1 VITEVL
7 KALDYSDSIIISPD
21 FDGLL
26 SAAIIKKYKDI
37 KISGIY
43 TTNRLF
49 MLDESNPKDSIWVDH
64 DIRQDDIVSIGCH
77 AVYPE
82 IKVNELSFNPHRIYN
97 QHPDNCFK
105 GINSKVRDKFPF
117 STSVLLAHAYKWFPD
132 DPMSIM
138 LLGHADSGYKVYNQ
152 YKSNVEAWASDF
164 TDNNI
169 QLIMNTNPEPIYDS
183 LKKYGYKDG
192 SFQKSSVNV
201 SNENNYINN
210 IRLMAEFINNYIP
223 MPKINNIVSTT
234 KFTSKEHKYSGN
246 IDSESLGVVNDSLS
260 YAVIFNKHI
269 SYTYGSI

>member
-1 VITEVL
+1 MITEVL
-7 KALDYSDSIIISPD
+7 KALDYSDNIIISPD

-26 SAAIIKKYKDI
+26 SAAIIKKHKNI

-77 AVYPE
+77 AIYPE
-82 IKVNELSFNPHRIYN
+82 ISVNPLSFNPHRTYN

-105 GINSKVRDKFPF
+105 GMNSKARDKFPF
-117 STSVLLAHAYKWFPD
+117 STSVLLAHVYKWFPED
-132 DPMSIM
+132 QLNIM
-138 LLGHADSGYKVYNQ
+138 LLGHADSGHKVYNQ
-152 YKSNVEAWASDF
+152 YKFNVEAWASDF
-164 TDNNI
+164 TDRNVKM
-169 QLIMNTNPEPIYDS
+169 IMDTNPQPIYDS
-183 LKKYGYKDG
+183 LKKNGYKEG
-192 SFQKSSVNV
+192 SFQKSSINV
-201 SNENNYINN
+201 ANENNYINN
-210 IRLMAEFINNYIP
+210 IRLMADFINNHIP
-223 MPKINNIVSTT
+223 MPKINDIVSTT

-246 IDSESLGVVNDSLS
+246 IDSESLGIVSDSLS